1 MGLKLM
7 GIQKSFGQP
16 PVHVLKGISF
26 DIRDGE
32 FVALTGRSGSGKST
46 FLYVLRTLDPA
57 SGGRLL
63 LDGKDVTSLSAPELH
78 RFRNLYM
85 GFVFQF
91 HYLLPELTCLENV
104 LMPARKTGRH
114 QGMQKEA
121 LRLMA
126 SFEVEQLRDKVPGR
140 ISGGERQRVAIA
152 RALIMKPKFLFADEP
167 TGNLDSASGERVLRI
182 FEEVNRKN
190 RTTIVMVTHDRG
202 YAARASRQIGL
213 KDGEVEFDRKRSR

>member
-1 MGLKLM
+1 
-7 GIQKSFGQP
+7 
-16 PVHVLKGISF
+16 
-26 DIRDGE
+26 
-32 FVALTGRSGSGKST
+32 
-46 FLYVLRTLDPA
+46 
-57 SGGRLL
+57 
-63 LDGKDVTSLSAPELH
+63 LDGKDVLSLSSPELH

-114 QGMQKEA
+114 KGMEKEA

-126 SFEVEQLRDKVPGR
+126 SFEVDKLRDKVPGR